1 MFLGKDIIGNPVIS
15 VSDGRIIG
23 RVKDVYLTPDCQS
36 VVGLYLGS
44 EGLFSRTA
52 YLVKREDVTVLGPD
66 AALVRHDQV
75 IHEVADVA
83 AAENWLR
90 RDNLQGRDVDTAGGT
105 KVGKI
110 GDVILD
116 KNGQTLGFSLSH
128 TFVSGPIA
136 ENRAVAYH
144 AVQDVGNED
153 GAMTIDLKQAEQQ
166 QLKIA

>member
-1 MFLGKDIIGNPVIS
+1 
-15 VSDGRIIG
+15 
-23 RVKDVYLTPDCQS
+23 
-36 VVGLYLGS
+36 
-44 EGLFSRTA
+44 
-52 YLVKREDVTVLGPD
+52 
-66 AALVRHDQV
+66 
-75 IHEVADVA
+75 VA

-90 RDNLQGRDVDTAGGT
+90 RDNLQGREVDTAGGT

-116 KNGQTLGFSLSH
+116 KNGQTLGFSLNH